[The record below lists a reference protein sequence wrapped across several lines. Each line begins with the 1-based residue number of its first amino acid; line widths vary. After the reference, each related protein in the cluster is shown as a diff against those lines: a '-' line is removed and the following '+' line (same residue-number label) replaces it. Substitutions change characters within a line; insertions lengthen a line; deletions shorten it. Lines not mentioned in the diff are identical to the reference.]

1 MNTPVHI
8 TVTGAAGQISYA
20 LLFRIIAGDLLGPDQ
35 PIVLRLLDIPAV
47 IKDLQGIKMELDD
60 CASPLLA
67 GVVIT
72 ADPNEAFENA
82 DIAFLVGA
90 RPRGPGME
98 RQDLLHINAE
108 IFSVQGRAL
117 NEVAGKNVKVLV
129 VGNPANTNALIAL
142 KNAPNLSP
150 RNFTAMTR
158 LDHNRAI
165 SLLASHCGCLV
176 ADIRQMIIWG
186 NHSTTQYPDLHHALV
201 KGKAALDGV
210 EEAWFHEHFI
220 SAVQKRG
227 AEVIA
232 VRGKSSA
239 ASAAN
244 AALEH
249 MRSWVKGTPEDDWV
263 SMAVYS
269 DGSYG
274 IAEGLIFSFPVRIQ
288 GGEYAIVQDLPI
300 DAFSQERLKL
310 TENELLAE
318 REMVKHLFP

>member
-142 KNAPNLSP
+142 NNAPNLSP
-150 RNFTAMTR
+150 NT
-158 LDHNRAI
+158 LH
-165 SLLASHCGCLV
+165 SLCH
-176 ADIRQMIIWG
+176 
-186 NHSTTQYPDLHHALV
+186 
-201 KGKAALDGV
+201 
-210 EEAWFHEHFI
+210 
-220 SAVQKRG
+220 
-227 AEVIA
+227 
-232 VRGKSSA
+232 
-239 ASAAN
+239 
-244 AALEH
+244 
-249 MRSWVKGTPEDDWV
+249 
-263 SMAVYS
+263 MAVTS
-269 DGSYG
+269 GTQTIS
-274 IAEGLIFSFPVRIQ
+274 
-288 GGEYAIVQDLPI
+288 
-300 DAFSQERLKL
+300 
-310 TENELLAE
+310 
-318 REMVKHLFP
+318 